1 MYIPTQDESNTDMA
15 SRLEEGRQG
24 HFKFMDLPP
33 ELRNNVY
40 TMLLVQ
46 FGAMYPRTG
55 EPTSITSV
63 HRSKRASVP
72 FPHSALSILCV
83 NRQINR
89 EAYSLFY
96 KHNDFVFADP
106 MRLQHFIISLGHERL
121 DCIASI
127 TFFYKKGALAA
138 GGLTTMD
145 VTLSTLRLL
154 KNLRKLHIL
163 IPIPTE
169 VDQPRKYLSVE
180 KIMQQ
185 PEANPATLPGA
196 KTLFSFRGLTDIK
209 VFPPIMAKEYA
220 SISPQSAADSVA
232 WMEHAFEHF
241 SYGLRLA
248 QAGRVC
254 HELYENRNWMKEERW
269 PALDTQTWAC
279 GRENGCVCPQIS
291 DGEDSE
297 SNAALN

>member
-1 MYIPTQDESNTDMA
+1 MA
-15 SRLEEGRQG
+15 SRLDESHQG
-24 HFKFMDLPP
+24 HFRFMELPP
-33 ELRNNVY
+33 ELRNSVY
-40 TMLLVQ
+40 TMLLAQ
-46 FGAMYPRTG
+46 SGAMYPKTG
-55 EPTSITSV
+55 EPISITSV
-63 HRSKRASVP
+63 LRSKRASVP
-72 FPHSALSILCV
+72 FLHSALSILCV

-121 DCIASI
+121 DCIRSM

-169 VDQPRKYLSVE
+169 VDRPRNYLSVDQ
-180 KIMQQ
+180 IMQQ

-196 KTLFSFRGLTDIK
+196 KTLFSFRNLTDIK
-209 VFPPIMAKEYA
+209 VFPPIMAKDYA
-220 SISPQSAADSVA
+220 SISPQWAADSVE

-241 SYGLRLA
+241 SYGLRFA
-248 QAGRVC
+248 QTGRIC
-254 HELYENRNWMKEERW
+254 HELYENRDWMKEKRW
-269 PALDTQTWAC
+269 PALDTQTWMC
-279 GRENGCVCPQIS
+279 GRQTGCVCRQNSGDEESES
-291 DGEDSE
+291 DGDST
-297 SNAALN
+297 